1 MGHKGLHERCK
12 AAARGEERAFLPQQK
27 GEVAHV
33 DLLLNPEVWV
43 AFLTLLA
50 LEIVLG
56 IDNIVFISIL
66 VDKLPEERQA
76 LARRLG
82 LGMAL
87 LMRILLLLSLSWV
100 IGLTAPLFAVFGQEI
115 SGRDV
120 ILILGGLFLLGKAT
134 YEIHENLEGEEGHS
148 SARVNATFASVLVQI
163 ILLDMVFSLD
173 SVITA
178 VGMVDQVSVM
188 IAAVTVAIVVMLI
201 SAEAV
206 AGIVNRHPTI
216 KMLALSFLLLIGLA
230 LLLEGFDQHIPK
242 GYIYFAMGF
251 SVLVEFLNIRVRRR
265 REARSR
271 PVELHQ
277 RYARSEEESDPSQS

>member
-1 MGHKGLHERCK
+1 M
-12 AAARGEERAFLPQQK
+12 
-27 GEVAHV
+27 
-33 DLLLNPEVWV
+33 DLLLNPEIWV

-56 IDNIVFISIL
+56 IDNVVFISIL

-87 LMRILLLLSLSWV
+87 VMRILLLLSLSWV
-100 IGLTAPLFAVFGQEI
+100 IGLTAPLFTLLGQEI

-148 SARVNATFASVLVQI
+148 SAKVRATFASVIVQI
-163 ILLDMVFSLD
+163 VILDLVFSLD

-178 VGMVDQVSVM
+178 VGMVEQVSVM
-188 IAAVTVAIVVMLI
+188 IAAVTIAILVMLV
-201 SAEAV
+201 SAGAV
-206 AGIVNRHPTI
+206 GDFVGRHPTI
-216 KMLALSFLLLIGLA
+216 KMLALSFLLLIGFA
-230 LLLEGFDQHIPK
+230 LLLEGFDQHVPK

-251 SVLVEFLNIRVRRR
+251 SVFVEFLNLRVRRR
-265 REARSR
+265 REARSQ
-271 PVELHQ
+271 PVELHR
-277 RYARSEEESDPSQS
+277 RYTKEDRQDAEPVSPRVKQ

>member
-1 MGHKGLHERCK
+1 M
-12 AAARGEERAFLPQQK
+12 
-27 GEVAHV
+27 

-82 LGMAL
+82 LGLAL
-87 LMRILLLLSLSWV
+87 VMRIILLLSLSWV
-100 IGLTAPLFAVFGQEI
+100 IGLTAPLFTVLGQEI

-148 SARVNATFASVLVQI
+148 SARVKATFASVLVQI
-163 ILLDMVFSLD
+163 IIIDMVFSLD

-188 IAAVTVAIVVMLI
+188 IAAVTVAIVVMLF

-206 AGIVNRHPTI
+206 AGLVNRHPTL

-230 LLLEGFDQHIPK
+230 LLLEGFDQHVPK

-251 SVLVEFLNIRVRRR
+251 SVFVELLNIRVRRR
-265 REARSR
+265 REARSA
-271 PVELHQ
+271 PVELHR
-277 RYARSEEESDPSQS
+277 RYARSEEESDPSQP